1 MRLTKKKF
9 QGKTAKQ
16 NIGRS
21 RKKIIKDEKK
31 IKTFIICTHFCL
43 ETANVKTM
51 LMTEIGE
58 FPLTPRF

>member
-1 MRLTKKKF
+1 MS

-21 RKKIIKDEKK
+21 RKKLKGRKEF
-31 IKTFIICTHFCL
+31 KTFIICTHFCL
-43 ETANVKTM
+43 ETAIIKTV
-51 LMTEIGE
+51 LMTETGE